1 MRGRS
6 RSPGQIISLPKG
18 GGTQQGFGD
27 KFSPDLH
34 TGTGTFTVPFGL
46 PPRCIG
52 FQPQLDLVYCS
63 ENGNGQFG
71 LTDPVASYRHGC
83 DPPGGDKVR
92 LANPARESTHSASSA
107 PGFLNS
113 QDNSIPF
120 NDLSSSRI
128 GQGHTDMRG
137 MSVRRRSCGTPTS
150 VWADGCSCN
159 AGYTRTSAPCLALL
173 VTVRY

>member
-1 MRGRS
+1 MGS
-6 RSPGQIISLPKG
+6 QTTSPSQIITLPQDG
-18 GGTQQGFGD
+18 GAPLMLGETL
-27 KFSPDLH
+27 SPDLH
-34 TGTGTFTVPFGL
+34 TGTGNFSVPIAF
-46 PPRCIG
+46 PPG
-52 FQPQLDLVYCS
+52 PNGVQPQLDLVHYTES
-63 ENGNGQFG
+63 GNGHFG

-120 NDLSSSRI
+120 KDLSSSRI